1 LSYFATQFI
10 KKRTNL
16 SSTSFSLNR
25 LVRFSLFFIFS
36 LGISQFLASCANTD
50 NDITSGWS
58 QQKLMDEAKTAL
70 NDKDYAHC
78 VKYHEKL
85 ESRYPFGPAAEQ
97 AQLNIAY
104 CNWKKNDIELALLSI
119 NRFIQLHPGHSEI
132 DYAYYLKGLIT
143 FNDNLGFFA
152 SFSGQDLSERDPKAS
167 KDAFEAF
174 KTLTTRF
181 PNSKYTPDA
190 VDRMRYI
197 VNSLAESDV
206 NAARF
211 YFRKGAYIAS
221 INRAQNAIKEYDRAP
236 AIEEALYLMVKSYDA
251 LGMKDLSADTMRV
264 FNTNFPKSDIFT
276 TGKRISVTARE
287 GSWWQIWNTPS
298 P

>member
-1 LSYFATQFI
+1 M
-10 KKRTNL
+10 
-16 SSTSFSLNR
+16 SSTSFSLIR
-25 LVRFSLFFIFS
+25 LVRFSLFFILS
-36 LGISQFLASCANTD
+36 LGASQFLTSCANTD
-50 NDITSGWS
+50 ADITSGWS
-58 QQKLMDEAKTAL
+58 QQKLMEEAKTAL
-70 NDKDYAHC
+70 NDKDYANC

-119 NRFIQLHPGHSEI
+119 NRFIQLHPGHPEV

-174 KTLTTRF
+174 KTLSIRF
-181 PNSKYTPDA
+181 PKSKYTPDA
-190 VDRMRYI
+190 IDRMRYI

-221 INRAQNAIKEYDRAP
+221 INRSQNAIKEYDRAP

-251 LGMKDLSADTMRV
+251 LGMQDLSDDTMRV
-264 FNTNFPKSDIFT
+264 FKTNFPQSDIFK

-287 GSWWQIWNTPS
+287 GSWWQIWNTQTP
-298 P
+298 